1 MKKWL
6 ITGLTVMLCMAIL
19 LVIGSGCLISLSNQ
33 IRSLTVTIE
42 DLNKNV
48 MEMYRQL
55 SAVESELNKLYEDS
69 NSLLAMEDVTP
80 GDFDPQTGTVNLH
93 LQLAPKI
100 VTEDME
106 LSVTMGSQK
115 LVLTRYD
122 TIFTGDLK
130 VGLFEEEL
138 PVLTITSSAGVQTQ
152 SLETVSS
159 GVFFYTDYLP
169 QIWRNMFGVSDSSE
183 GKTMLDVGFC
193 FDRSML
199 RPDVAADFESITLI
213 RERNGR
219 EELRQDVT
227 KLVQET
233 GELGMSAYATSFLI
247 EPNEEVLVQ
256 IIAVDTYGYE
266 HQITLRCGAQG
277 DVEET
282 SWLQEETMQICDS
295 SGNVLYTDSY

>member
-6 ITGLTVMLCMAIL
+6 ITGLTAMLCMAIL
-19 LVIGSGCLISLSNQ
+19 LVISSGCLISLSNQ
-33 IRSLTVTIE
+33 VQSLTVTVE
-42 DLNKNV
+42 DLNRNV

-69 NSLLAMEDVTP
+69 NSLLAMEDITP
-80 GDFDPQTGTVNLH
+80 GDFDPQTGTVDIH
-93 LQLAPKI
+93 LQLVPKI

-122 TIFTGDLK
+122 NIFTGDLK

-152 SLETVSS
+152 PLETVSS

-169 QIWRNMFGVSDSSE
+169 QIWRNMFGVSDSPE

-193 FDRSML
+193 FDRTML
-199 RPDVAADFESITLI
+199 LPGNTVDFQSVTLV
-213 RERNGR
+213 RQRNNQ
-219 EELRQDVT
+219 EELRQDIT
-227 KLVQET
+227 KQLRENGEMGRSEYTTTFTAEQGDEVVVQLT
-233 GELGMSAYATSFLI
+233 
-247 EPNEEVLVQ
+247 
-256 IIAVDTYGYE
+256 AVDTYGYV
-266 HQITLRCGAQG
+266 HQLTVRCYAVGETEDAEWIQ
-277 DVEET
+277 EET
-282 SWLQEETMQICDS
+282 SRICDP